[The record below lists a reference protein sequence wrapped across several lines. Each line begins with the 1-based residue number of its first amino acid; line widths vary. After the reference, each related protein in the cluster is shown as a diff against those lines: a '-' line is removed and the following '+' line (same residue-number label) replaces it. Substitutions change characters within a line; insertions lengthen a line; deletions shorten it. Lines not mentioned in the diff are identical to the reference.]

1 MFIKRERKDKAS
13 GIALM
18 VDAPNMLRTEFGHPF
33 MLVDLLKEIKTRGK
47 IIVARVYIN
56 QYAPK
61 GLMEAITNLGYQCIL
76 CVGDPDVKIAVD
88 AIELLYNDQ
97 IGQLAIATRDSDF
110 VPILNAWKEKG
121 KKTMVFTVEKMVS
134 AALKNAADEVIILC
148 E

>member
-1 MFIKRERKDKAS
+1 MFFKRDKKEKAN

-18 VDAPNMLRTEFGHPF
+18 VDAPNMLRREFGHPT
-33 MLVDLLKEIKTRGK
+33 MLVDLLEELKLRGK
-47 IIVARVYIN
+47 LIVARVYVN

-61 GLMEAITNLGYQCIL
+61 GLMEAIVNFGYQCIL

-134 AALKNAADEVIILC
+134 VALKNAADEVIILG